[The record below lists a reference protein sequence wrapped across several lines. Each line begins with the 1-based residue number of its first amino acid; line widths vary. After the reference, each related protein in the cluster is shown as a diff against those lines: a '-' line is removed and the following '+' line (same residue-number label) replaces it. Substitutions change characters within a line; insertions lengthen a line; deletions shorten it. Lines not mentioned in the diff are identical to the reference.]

1 MFTNKK
7 CLIIGASSGLGAEC
21 ANLLAEFN
29 AELILTGRDKDRGN
43 EVARNIGKSAKF
55 YQCDVTKPEQ
65 VDALFENIK
74 KNYGCLHYAINNAG
88 ITAPR
93 ASIMDI
99 DLLSWSQVI
108 NTNLNGVLQCLKH
121 ELHLMRTVP
130 GGAIVNVS
138 SCAGVLAIPDQ
149 AAYCVSKAA
158 LNMLTKIAAI
168 ENAQDNNNGYTVRI
182 NAVAPGP
189 ILGGMNSV
197 EKLKSNPESTKKKIE
212 VTAMKRMA
220 KPEEIAKAIIFL
232 LGPGASYMTGSI
244 MDVDGGY
251 SSGKYS

>member
-21 ANLLAEFN
+21 ANIMAEFN
-29 AELILTGRDKDRGN
+29 AELILTGRDLDRGN
-43 EVARNIGKSAKF
+43 EVVKNIGKSAKF
-55 YQCDVTKPEQ
+55 YQCDITIPQQINE
-65 VDALFENIK
+65 LFKHIK
-74 KNYGCLHYAINNAG
+74 DKYGYLNYAINNAG

-93 ASIMDI
+93 ASIMNI
-99 DLLSWSQVI
+99 DFLSWSQII

-121 ELHLMRTVP
+121 ELHLMRTIP
-130 GGAIVNVS
+130 DGAIVNVS

-158 LNMLTKIAAI
+158 LNMLTKVAAI
-168 ENAQDNNNGYTVRI
+168 ENAQDNGNGHAVRI

-189 ILGGMNSV
+189 ILGGMNSI
-197 EKLKSNPESTKKKIE
+197 ENLKSNPESTKKKIE

-220 KPEEIAKAIIFL
+220 KPEEVAKAIIFL
-232 LGPGASYMTGSI
+232 LGSGASYMTGSI
-244 MDVDGGY
+244 VDIDGGY